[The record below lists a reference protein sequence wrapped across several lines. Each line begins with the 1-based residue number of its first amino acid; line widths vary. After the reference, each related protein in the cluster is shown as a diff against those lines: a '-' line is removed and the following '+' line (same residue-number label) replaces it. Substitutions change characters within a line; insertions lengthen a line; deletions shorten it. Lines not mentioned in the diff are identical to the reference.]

1 MLLKDSITSA
11 GGVTLIGR
19 DDYSSIKFG
28 KIRSSLEDLV
38 DLTDPE
44 TALIL
49 MDHQPKNLFEAEKN
63 HIDVQFSGHTH
74 NGQLWPLNYIV
85 AQLFEVPRGYKQ
97 KGDTHIFVSSGVG
110 TW

>member
-1 MLLKDSITSA
+1 
-11 GGVTLIGR
+11 
-19 DDYSSIKFG
+19 
-28 KIRSSLEDLV
+28 
-38 DLTDPE
+38 
-44 TALIL
+44 

-63 HIDVQFSGHTH
+63 KIDVQFSGHTH

-85 AQLFEVPRGYKQ
+85 SQVFELARGYKQ